1 MKRPVVILLVLAAIC
16 VIVIP
21 FWALA
26 DKGSE
31 DASPQPVASQYE
43 QGQQLFQIN
52 CGTCHTLAAAGT
64 DGVVGPNLDTLF
76 SSQNDVS
83 STETTV
89 LQTIQHGLNGRM
101 PAGIVRGQQ
110 AREISEFVANN
121 VNYISAPTTS
131 TSTTSGSSSGATTGA
146 GG

>member
-1 MKRPVVILLVLAAIC
+1 MKRPVVILLVIAAVC
-16 VIVIP
+16 VVVIP

-26 DKGSE
+26 DKGSS
-31 DASPQPVASQYE
+31 DAAPIPVASQYK

-52 CGTCHTLAAAGT
+52 CGTCHTLQAAGT

-76 SSQNDVS
+76 SSQNDVG
-83 STETTV
+83 STESTV
-89 LQTIQHGLNGRM
+89 LTTIQHGLNGRM
-101 PAGIVRGQQ
+101 PAGIVRGEQ
-110 AREISEFVANN
+110 AKEIAAFVANN

-131 TSTTSGSSSGATTGA
+131 TPTSTTSSTTGS